1 MLIRVI
7 AKVATKIN
15 PFFYSVHTRNKLPLE
30 DVLELHLLN
39 P

>member
-15 PFFYSVHTRNKLPLE
+15 PFFYSVHSWYEFAFENILQLY
-30 DVLELHLLN
+30 LLN